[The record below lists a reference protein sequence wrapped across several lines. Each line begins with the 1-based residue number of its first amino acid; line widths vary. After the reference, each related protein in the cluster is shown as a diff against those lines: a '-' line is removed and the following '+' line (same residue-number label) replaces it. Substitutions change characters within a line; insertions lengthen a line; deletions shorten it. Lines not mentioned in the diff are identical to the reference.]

1 MRLDGVEAFEIQQRL
16 EIAVRGRIA
25 VDGGDEIRPERL
37 ADRRL
42 VLERVRIGLADQ
54 LAGNI
59 RAIEAVRDA
68 MDDGGLQRIV
78 VEDRGVDEGGKLRL
92 PTGDVLRLAADALP
106 YRVDRVELAPDLMLG
121 HAKTLVPLRGL

>member
-1 MRLDGVEAFEIQQRL
+1 
-16 EIAVRGRIA
+16 
-25 VDGGDEIRPERL
+25 
-37 ADRRL
+37 
-42 VLERVRIGLADQ
+42 
-54 LAGNI
+54 
-59 RAIEAVRDA
+59 

-106 YRVDRVELAPDLMLG
+106 YRVDRVELAPGLMLG